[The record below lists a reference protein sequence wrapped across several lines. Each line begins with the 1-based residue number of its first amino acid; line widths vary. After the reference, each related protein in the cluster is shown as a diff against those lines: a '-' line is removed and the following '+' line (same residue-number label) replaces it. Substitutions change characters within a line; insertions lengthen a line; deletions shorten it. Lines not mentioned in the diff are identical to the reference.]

1 MTTQNPSPNTPY
13 VPPRVS
19 FTAFPL
25 GAWLVALIGAAIFAL
40 TSTHPEKAG
49 IAQIIIAASLA
60 VATVAG
66 TLYVMVLL
74 AVKRF
79 PSFKQSFVLGFV
91 LALVS
96 VLGAIGAVVM
106 LNQAKLAFV
115 AIAGFFLLASLAPFF
130 MKKNRPE

>member
-1 MTTQNPSPNTPY
+1 MNTQNPASSTSNT
-13 VPPRVS
+13 PRVS

-25 GAWLVALIGAAIFAL
+25 GAWLIAVIGAGLFAL
-40 TSTHPEKAG
+40 TSNHPEKAG
-49 IAQIIIAASLA
+49 IAQIIVAASMA

-66 TLYVMVLL
+66 TLYVLVLL

-79 PSFKQSFVLGFV
+79 PSFKQSFLLGLI

-96 VLGAIGAVVM
+96 IAGAIGSVVL
-106 LNQAKLAFV
+106 LNQPKMAFV

-130 MKKNRPE
+130 MKKKTSV

>member
-1 MTTQNPSPNTPY
+1 MTTQNPSSNTPY

-25 GAWLVALIGAAIFAL
+25 GAWLVALIGAGIFAL
-40 TSTHPEKAG
+40 TSTHPEKAS
-49 IAQIIIAASLA
+49 IAQIIVAASMA

-66 TLYVMVLL
+66 TLYVLVLL

-96 VLGAIGAVVM
+96 IIGAIGAVVV
-106 LNQAKLAFV
+106 LNQPKMAFM

-130 MKKNRPE
+130 MKKKIPA